1 MLLPNLDTWLD
12 MKLGLAVLGGIV
24 ALALLGVYL
33 FDRWVDRGSYKCRIA
48 ELTKIICDLR
58 EERRKLQKRIAELEG
73 KP

>member
-1 MLLPNLDTWLD
+1 MNSNWLD
-12 MKLGLAVLGGIV
+12 LHTGLTLIICIAGISVLGL
-24 ALALLGVYL
+24 LA

-58 EERRKLQKRIAELEG
+58 EERRKLQKRIAELES